1 MSESSNNRHPV
12 AGWVFYDGRC
22 SMCAGTIGRLR
33 RTLIRRGFLLAPLQR
48 GWVQERLGLG
58 SEELLD
64 EMRVL
69 TADGRMLGGAEA
81 IVYLA
86 GRIWWGRPL
95 VGLSKIPGAGRLLD
109 RLYRLIARRR
119 YGLGGVCPH
128 PSSPDVPDSTS
139 PTRS

>member
-1 MSESSNNRHPV
+1 MSETSNTKNPP

-48 GWVQERLGLG
+48 GWVQERLGLRP
-58 SEELLD
+58 EELLD

-69 TADGRMLGGAEA
+69 TADGRLLGGAEA

-86 GRIWWGRPL
+86 GHIWWGRPL

-109 RLYRLIARRR
+109 RLYRLIACRR
-119 YGLGGVCPH
+119 YRLGGVCPH

>member
-1 MSESSNNRHPV
+1 M

-22 SMCAGTIGRLR
+22 SMCARTVGRVR

-58 SEELLD
+58 PEELLD

-69 TADGRMLGGAEA
+69 TADGEILGGAEA
-81 IVYLA
+81 AIYLA
-86 GRIWWGRPL
+86 RHIWWGRPL
-95 VGLSKIPGAGRLLD
+95 ATLARVPGALSVLR
-109 RLYRLIARRR
+109 RLYRFIARRR
-119 YGLGGVCPH
+119 RRFGGVCPH

>member
-1 MSESSNNRHPV
+1 M

-22 SMCAGTIGRLR
+22 SMCAGIIGRLR

-58 SEELLD
+58 PEELLD

-69 TADGRMLGGAEA
+69 TADGEILGGAEA
-81 IVYLA
+81 AIYLA
-86 GRIWWGRPL
+86 RHIWWGRPL
-95 VGLSKIPGAGRLLD
+95 AMLARVPGALSVMR

-119 YGLGGVCPH
+119 YRFRGVCPH
-128 PSSPDVPDSTS
+128 ASSPDVPDSTS